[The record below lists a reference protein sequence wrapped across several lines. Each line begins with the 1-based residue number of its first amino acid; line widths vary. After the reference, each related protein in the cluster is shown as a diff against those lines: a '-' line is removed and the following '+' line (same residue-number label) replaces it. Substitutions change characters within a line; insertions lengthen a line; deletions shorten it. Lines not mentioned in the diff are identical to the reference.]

1 MNSALRKAICLSAFG
16 PTKGDMPE
24 RRLRIGV
31 AGLGRAFTLM
41 LPTLAADPRLE
52 LVAAADPRAEATG
65 RFAADFGA
73 RVYASVDELCAD
85 ESVEV
90 VYIATPHQH
99 HAAHVALAAARGKH
113 TLVEKPM
120 AITLEECRRMVDAAE
135 RANVFLIVGHSHSF
149 DRPILRTREIID
161 SGTVGRVRMI
171 NAQYYTDFLY
181 RPRRPEELAT
191 ASGGGVV
198 FSQGAHQV
206 DIIRLL
212 GGGHVTSVRALTG
225 AWDPARPTEG
235 AYAALLTFAD
245 GTFASLVYS
254 GYAHFDADE
263 FCGGIGELGT
273 AKNASAYGAA
283 RRNLERAT
291 NAVEEA
297 ALKQARNYG
306 GAEYRPPAAIAP
318 TAAWHE
324 HFGVVLVSCDR
335 ADLRPLPTGV
345 MIYGDGE
352 PRLEPLARPAVPRAK
367 VVDEL
372 YDAIVHRRPPL
383 HDGKWAMA
391 TLEVCLAIL
400 ESARDRREI
409 TLRHQVGLRP

>member
-1 MNSALRKAICLSAFG
+1 
-16 PTKGDMPE
+16 MPE

-41 LPTLAADPRLE
+41 LPTLTADPRLE
-52 LVAAADPRAEATG
+52 LVAAADPRAEATA
-65 RFAADFGA
+65 RFAAEFDA
-73 RVYASVDELCAD
+73 RVHASVDGLCAD
-85 ESVEV
+85 EAVEV
-90 VYIATPHQH
+90 VYVATPHQQ
-99 HAAHVALAAARGKH
+99 HAADVALAAAHGKH
-113 TLVEKPM
+113 VLVEKPM
-120 AITLEECRRMVDAAE
+120 GITLEECRRLIEAAE
-135 RANVFLIVGHSHSF
+135 RAGVILIVGHSHSF

-161 SGTVGRVRMI
+161 GGTVGAVRMI

-206 DIIRLL
+206 DIVRLL
-212 GGGHVTSVRALTG
+212 GGGRVASVRALTG

-245 GTFASLVYS
+245 GAFASLVYS

-263 FCGGIGELGT
+263 FCGGIGELGR
-273 AKNASAYGAA
+273 AKNASSYGAA
-283 RRNLERAT
+283 RRNLERAR

-306 GAEYRPPAAIAP
+306 GVDYPPSGAAGAAAP
-318 TAAWHE
+318 WHE
-324 HFGVVLVSCDR
+324 HFGVVLVSCER

-345 MIYGDGE
+345 MIYGDAE
-352 PRLEPLARPAVPRAK
+352 ARLESLARPAVPRAE
-367 VVDEL
+367 VIDEL

-409 TLRHQVGLRP
+409 ALRHQAGVRP